1 MSHEEQIDL
10 RIRRTHKFLQ
20 EAMIELITEKGFDA
34 ITVGD
39 IAQRAMI
46 NRATFYRHYQDKY
59 DLVAKI
65 FEETA
70 NQLVENMKPLH
81 KDTRHIDSENPPEIW
96 IQLFEHVAENARLYR
111 AMLGKNGSSWFA
123 ARMRGHAIKLI
134 LEREKQREQHVG
146 PRQQI
151 NPAMPQEL
159 PVMQLSHVLIGTI
172 VWWLESEKSYTPRQI
187 AIWFLRFAFHG
198 YIYTCGYET
207 PTPSKEHD
215 EERSRENTNA
225 RSSMSSREISEK
237 GK

>member
-1 MSHEEQIDL
+1 MSHEEQTDL

-39 IAQRAMI
+39 IAERAMI
-46 NRATFYRHYQDKY
+46 NRATFYRHYLDKY

-81 KDTRHIDSENPPEIW
+81 KDTRQSEMENPPEIW

-123 ARMRGHAIKLI
+123 ARMREHTIKLM
-134 LEREKQREQHVG
+134 LERARQYEQQVE

-151 NPAMPQEL
+151 EPAMPQEL
-159 PVMQLSHVLIGTI
+159 PGTQLSYVLIGTI

-187 AIWFLRFAFHG
+187 ATWFYRFAFYG
-198 YIYTCGYET
+198 YISALGYDAST
-207 PTPSKEHD
+207 PGKE
-215 EERSRENTNA
+215 
-225 RSSMSSREISEK
+225 
-237 GK
+237 